1 MAMRAEVAIESP
13 GVGWLAAPDRPDW
26 LSFNRDLRVLEALG
40 AQGMADDARF
50 ALYRLLDPFGGTQQS
65 SHWRES
71 ERMATTAS

>member
-1 MAMRAEVAIESP
+1 
-13 GVGWLAAPDRPDW
+13 
-26 LSFNRDLRVLEALG
+26 LG

-50 ALYRLLDPFGGTQQS
+50 ALYRLLDPFGGRQQS